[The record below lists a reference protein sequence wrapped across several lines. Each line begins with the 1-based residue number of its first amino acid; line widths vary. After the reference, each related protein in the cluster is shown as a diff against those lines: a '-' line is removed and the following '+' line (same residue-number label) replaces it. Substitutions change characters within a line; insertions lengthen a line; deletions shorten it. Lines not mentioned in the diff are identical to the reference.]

1 MMQEIA
7 ISSKSLTQPDSPWFD
22 VIPAL
27 GISSIDH
34 LYNRLDG
41 AYPGKWR
48 NQFPDGQSIQNW
60 RESWAEAFEDERL
73 SFEEVRVGI
82 RECRKL
88 YGWPP
93 SSAEFIKACRPSLD
107 PLAAYHEAVAGLAAR
122 ERGDA
127 GSWTSLAIYWAA
139 ASMAYDLKMQSYGQ
153 IKDRWQAAL
162 AAQTAKGQW
171 EPIKEPDPQLG
182 YTPSAPSPAAADI
195 TRQMQAAWKREDAAF
210 DHLRWAKRTF
220 ERLQA
225 GDRSI
230 PLYTIKAAADALG
243 CEVPV

>member
-1 MMQEIA
+1 MQEIA
-7 ISSKSLTQPDSPWFD
+7 ISSKSLTQPDSLWFD

-41 AYPGKWR
+41 KYPGKWR
-48 NQFPDGQSIQNW
+48 AQFPDPQSIQNW
-60 RESWAEAFEDERL
+60 RESWVEAFEDEKL
-73 SFEEVRVGI
+73 TFEEVIVGL

-88 YGWPP
+88 YTWPP
-93 SSAEFIKACRPSLD
+93 SDGEFIRACRPGLD

-127 GSWTSLAIYWAA
+127 GNWTSLAIYWAA

-153 IKDRWQAAL
+153 IKDRWQVAL
-162 AAQTAKGQW
+162 AAQMAKGQW

-225 GDRSI
+225 GDKSI

-243 CEVPV
+243 CEVPA